1 MKPASLPFVLLKA
14 ATAMALAAATLSAA
28 EPLIGSWQLQG
39 QEVNGVKRES
49 EPLTLRILPAGDKFT
64 FAFAVP
70 LNNIDFVSMSY
81 TVKLD
86 GTQADVKNAR
96 GEKVGIVQITKT
108 GPSHYKLVM
117 KGPNRPDILGQLIV
131 SADGKTLT
139 SESDSDQGGHPTHAV
154 QRFSGP

>member
-1 MKPASLPFVLLKA
+1 MKFVFLSGLLRA
-14 ATAMALAAATLSAA
+14 AAAVALVAATLSAA
-28 EPLIGSWQLQG
+28 EPLIGVWQLQN

-49 EPLTLRILPAGDKFT
+49 EPLTLRITPAGDKFT

-81 TVKLD
+81 TAKLD
-86 GTQADVKNAR
+86 GTQAEVKNAR
-96 GEKVGIVQITKT
+96 GDKVGSVQITKM
-108 GPSHYKLVM
+108 GPSRYKLVM
-117 KGPNRPDILGQLIV
+117 KGPNKPDILGQLTV

-139 SESDSDQGGHPTHAV
+139 SESDSNQDGHPIHAV

>member
-1 MKPASLPFVLLKA
+1 MNLSLSVAFLKA
-14 ATAMALAAATLSAA
+14 AAVIVLAAAALPAA
-28 EPLIGSWQLQG
+28 EPLIGAWQLQS
-39 QEVNGVKRES
+39 QEVNGAKRES
-49 EPLTLRILPAGDKFT
+49 EPLTLRITPAGDKFT

-108 GPSHYKLVM
+108 APSRYKLVM
-117 KGPNRPDILGQLIV
+117 KGPNKPDILGQLTV

-154 QRFSGP
+154 QRFAGP